1 VCVGLTYVN
10 IMTFKALWLLGAL
23 GLVVSAIALHA
34 SHLEAATFVGHL
46 SHGLAWV
53 HNGIIM
59 DD

>member
-1 VCVGLTYVN
+1 MHRYRRV
-10 IMTFKALWLLGAL
+10 WPLGAL
-23 GLVVSAIALHA
+23 GLVVLAIALYA
-34 SHLEAATFVGHL
+34 SHLEATTFVGHL